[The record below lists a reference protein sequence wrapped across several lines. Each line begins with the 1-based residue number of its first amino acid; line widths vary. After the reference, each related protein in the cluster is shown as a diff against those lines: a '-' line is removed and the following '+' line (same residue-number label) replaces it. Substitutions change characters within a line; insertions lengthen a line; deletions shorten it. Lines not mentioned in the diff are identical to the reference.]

1 MGPKRDKVAPG
12 RLLTAV
18 CTLYNL
24 QIPYAAVVVL
34 LPKEVHAEAVPVKCE
49 LHFTG
54 TERNHFCEFCS
65 NRILHYFP
73 MLVSVSVTGVTSQ
86 VFSII

>member
-1 MGPKRDKVAPG
+1 M
-12 RLLTAV
+12 

-34 LPKEVHAEAVPVKCE
+34 LPKEVHAEAVPVKYE

-54 TERNHFCEFCS
+54 TERKESFLQ
-65 NRILHYFP
+65 ILLKQNTALLSTFH
-73 MLVSVSVTGVTSQ
+73 VSVSVQ
-86 VFSII
+86 LFSII